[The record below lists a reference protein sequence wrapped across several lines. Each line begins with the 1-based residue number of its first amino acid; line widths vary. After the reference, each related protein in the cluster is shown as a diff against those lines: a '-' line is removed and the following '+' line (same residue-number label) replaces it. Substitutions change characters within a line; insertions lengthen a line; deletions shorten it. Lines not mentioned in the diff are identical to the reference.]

1 MEACRKNIYLTE
13 QYQYTYL
20 TNSTNQII
28 VPESRGG
35 SRGGGAPVAPPP
47 NFGKNMICCRKIGI
61 FYTKC
66 PKNVRASL
74 RSAQFFKCA
83 PP

>member
-35 SRGGGAPVAPPP
+35 SRGGGGGELVAPPP
-47 NFGKNMICCRKIGI
+47 KIGKNMIFWRKIVI

-74 RSAQFFKCA
+74 RSAQFF
-83 PP
+83 